1 MSKNNYYFKN
11 KNQAN
16 QDKVYDSGINEIT
29 NDNVASL
36 KDSLIR
42 ALSKLEIDVLSLN
55 KTDLSMVMRTY
66 DNLNKLKGELNY
78 IKKFVPLNDFIIT
91 HIEMHIK
98 KYEYY
103 LKQKAKI

>member
-11 KNQAN
+11 KKQVK
-16 QDKVYDSGINEIT
+16 QDNLYDSSINEIT
-29 NDNVASL
+29 NENIASL

-42 ALSKLEIDVLSLN
+42 TLSKLEMDVLSLN
-55 KTDLSMVMRTY
+55 KTDLNMVMRTY

-78 IKKFVPLNDFIIT
+78 VKKFVPLNDFIIN
-91 HIEMHIK
+91 HIEMHIT

-103 LKQKAKI
+103 LKQRAKI